1 MWVKRAVQFGNSVL
15 GESSPWRSE
24 LIAHAMGCSHQWRVY
39 QNYIRDT
46 ISLKW
51 SSIDN
56 AELEFSNPPKTSP
69 TPVSGELA
77 QTVK

>member
-1 MWVKRAVQFGNSVL
+1 
-15 GESSPWRSE
+15 
-24 LIAHAMGCSHQWRVY
+24 MGCSHQWRVY